1 MINAKKV
8 YNEILSDPILVEMV
22 GEDSIMDSYPD
33 EVVKFPCVIFTDSLQ
48 TDIEFGD
55 NQPHGTECYVDVHIF
70 TKALEGFP
78 TTTEIGLVVNN
89 IFHENDFYCTSNSEL
104 EEGNGIKHR
113 MMKFKNEFFS

>member
-1 MINAKKV
+1 MINAKKI

-70 TKALEGFP
+70 TKTVEGFP
-78 TTTEIGLVVNN
+78 TTTEIGLVVNG
-89 IFHENDFYCTSNSEL
+89 IFHNNDFYCTSNSEL
-104 EEGNGIKHR
+104 EEGDGIKHR
-113 MMKFKNEFFS
+113 VMKFKNEFFS

>member
-1 MINAKKV
+1 MINAKKI
-8 YNEILSDPILVEMV
+8 YNEMLNDSVLVEMV

-70 TKALEGFP
+70 TKALDGFP
-78 TTTEIGLVVNN
+78 TTTEIGLAVNN
-89 IFHENDFYCTSNSEL
+89 IFHGNDFFCTSNSEL
-104 EEGNGIKHR
+104 EEGNGTKHR
-113 MMKFKNEFFS
+113 VMKFKNEFFS

>member
-1 MINAKKV
+1 MINAKKI
-8 YNEILSDPILVEMV
+8 YNEMLNDSVLVEMV

-48 TDIEFGD
+48 ADIEFGD

-89 IFHENDFYCTSNSEL
+89 IFHKNDFYCTSNSEL
-104 EEGNGIKHR
+104 GKGNGTKHR
-113 MMKFKNEFFS
+113 VMKFKNEFFS

>member
-1 MINAKKV
+1 MINAKKI

-48 TDIEFGD
+48 ADIEFGD

-104 EEGNGIKHR
+104 KEGNGTKHR
-113 MMKFKNEFFS
+113 VMKFKNEFFS

>member
-1 MINAKKV
+1 MINAKKI

-48 TDIEFGD
+48 ADIEFGD

-89 IFHENDFYCTSNSEL
+89 IFHANDFYCTSNFEL

-113 MMKFKNEFFS
+113 VMKFKNEFFS